1 MRVVEVYATAGG
13 RARSFSGVARAG
25 IESTLSFR
33 VPGTI
38 DELPVR
44 LGDRVRARQL
54 IARLDPV
61 DYELQVKETEAALSQ
76 ARAEARNAD
85 AGLRRVRGLYEND
98 NAFRADLDAAVAN
111 AASANAQ
118 VEWVSKHLELA
129 LRQVDYTRL
138 QAPVAGA
145 IAELRVEVNENVGR
159 GQAVAVL
166 SSDGA
171 PEVELAVPEGVIT
184 QIAEGDTVSVR
195 FDALAGRTFEGV
207 VTEVGVSATILATT
221 FPVSVRLPDADRDV
235 RPGMAADVTFVF
247 DADDATERFFVPPE
261 AVGED
266 REGRFVFVAQP
277 TQDSGSLA
285 AAR

>member
-1 MRVVEVYATAGG
+1 
-13 RARSFSGVARAG
+13 
-25 IESTLSFR
+25 
-33 VPGTI
+33 
-38 DELPVR
+38 
-44 LGDRVRARQL
+44 
-54 IARLDPV
+54 
-61 DYELQVKETEAALSQ
+61 
-76 ARAEARNAD
+76 
-85 AGLRRVRGLYEND
+85 LYEND
-98 NAFRADLDAAVAN
+98 NASRADLDAAVAN

>member
-1 MRVVEVYATAGG
+1 VRVVEVYATAGG

-98 NAFRADLDAAVAN
+98 NASRADLDAAVAN